1 MRWLLVATVA
11 CSAAIAAS
19 TVLASVAEPP
29 DPCLLVTAS
38 DASKVLGATPPKPR
52 TKTVGITRSCT
63 YVSKKKTMTVVTTR
77 VATQAAFDKAAM
89 KTGLAI
95 PIQGVGAD
103 AWSVSEGKGLLVWR
117 SGVEIAFSFVGVSP
131 FVGTQQ
137 SLAKSAI
144 GRL

>member
-1 MRWLLVATVA
+1 M
-11 CSAAIAAS
+11 
-19 TVLASVAEPP
+19 
-29 DPCLLVTAS
+29 LVTAG

-52 TKTVGITRSCT
+52 TKTVGSARSCT
-63 YVSKKKTMTVVTTR
+63 YVGKKKTMTVVTTK
-77 VATQAAFDKAAM
+77 VATQAAFDTAAK

-103 AWSVSEGKGLLVWR
+103 AWSVSEGKGLLVWK
-117 SGVEIAFSFVGVSP
+117 SGVQISFTFAGVSP

-137 SLAKSAI
+137 SLAKTAV

>member
-11 CSAAIAAS
+11 CYAALAAS
-19 TVLASVAEPP
+19 TAFASASEPP
-29 DPCLLVTAS
+29 DPCLLVTTS
-38 DASKVLGATPPKPR
+38 DASKVLGATPPKAK
-52 TKTVGITRSCT
+52 TKTVALTRSCT
-63 YVSKKKTMTVVTTR
+63 YVSKKKAITVVTTR
-77 VATQAAFDKAAM
+77 VATQAAFDQAAK

-103 AWSVSEGKGLLVWR
+103 AWSVAGGKGLLVWK
-117 SGVEIAFSFVGVSP
+117 SGVQISFTFVGVSP

-137 SLAKSAI
+137 SLAKTAV